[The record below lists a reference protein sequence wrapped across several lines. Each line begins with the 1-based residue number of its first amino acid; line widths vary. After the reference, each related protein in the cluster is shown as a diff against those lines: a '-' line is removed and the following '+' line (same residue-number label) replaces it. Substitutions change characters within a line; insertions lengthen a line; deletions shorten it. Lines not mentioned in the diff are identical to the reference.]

1 MFRRLGADVVGMSTV
16 PEAIVARQCGLAV
29 AAVSCITNAAGGGSK
44 TGPVAHHD
52 VLAMGERR
60 KDAVAKFLK
69 TFAQLY
75 AGR

>member
-1 MFRRLGADVVGMSTV
+1 MA
-16 PEAIVARQCGLAV
+16 ARQ
-29 AAVSCITNAAGGGSK
+29 SCAAGGDSR
-44 TGPVAHHD
+44 TGQLAHHD
-52 VLAMGERR
+52 ILAMGEKR